1 MSKYLIN
8 YEGKKYTLADLGKPV
23 LDIAPDGTLDIIDL
37 AIDLEPYLSMPLS
50 EIVEE
55 ALWRNGREMSYV
67 PIEEW
72 TDFELEQAGWA
83 LFWDILAELDITD
96 DETYLAHDKETD
108 LYVVAS
114 IKELE
119 DSTKKKREEQSG
131 SES

>member
-37 AIDLEPYLSMPLS
+37 AIDLEPYLSMPLA

-55 ALWRNGREMSYV
+55 ALWRNGRELPYV

-96 DETYLAHDKETD
+96 DDTYLAHDNETD

-114 IKELE
+114 VEALTQETLKE
-119 DSTKKKREEQSG
+119 REEKSG